1 MKPNDTELILLKC
14 LWQDTRLSARELHDR
29 TVEETGWSYSSTRK
43 TLDRMVE
50 KGFLRVE
57 IFHGLKTFVA
67 GQHKLETMANLI
79 RSFSQNVLGSEAP
92 LPAAAF
98 TGSKLLSPDELEEL
112 EDLLDSM
119 EKGGGKDA

>member
-1 MKPNDTELILLKC
+1 
-14 LWQDTRLSARELHDR
+14 
-29 TVEETGWSYSSTRK
+29 
-43 TLDRMVE
+43 MVE

-98 TGSKLLSPDELEEL
+98 TGSKLLSPDEIEEL